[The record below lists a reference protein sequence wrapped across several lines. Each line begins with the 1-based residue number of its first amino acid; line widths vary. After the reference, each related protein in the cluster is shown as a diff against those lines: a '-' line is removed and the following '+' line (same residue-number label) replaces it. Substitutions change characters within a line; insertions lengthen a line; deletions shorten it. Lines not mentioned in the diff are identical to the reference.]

1 MKWACVPFVFVRI
14 ITMAILR
21 ESSTKASTLQ
31 YSVGVVKPS
40 IEQGFLVL

>member
-14 ITMAILR
+14 IAMAIFR

-31 YSVGVVKPS
+31 YSVGVVKLS
-40 IEQGFLVL
+40 VEQGFLVL